1 MKRLEDTSLVL
12 EACAC
17 AALCAPAHESSLTSS
32 LAPEKTR
39 VRSYAAVETSLY
51 MAAALFY
58 TAYGHAPCAR
68 TC

>member
-1 MKRLEDTSLVL
+1 MKRLEDTSLLL

-17 AALCAPAHESSLTSS
+17 AALCKPAHESSLTSS

-51 MAAALFY
+51 MAAASCC
-58 TAYGHAPCAR
+58 TANGHAPCAAP
-68 TC
+68 C